1 MISSCDVKMATSREK
16 LTPTLNPATGQYEK
30 TSMQGSGVSEEE
42 HRLGRE
48 GRQQNSL
55 WKGHRWRE
63 LLVVESEVQRKKV
76 GFGKRSEL
84 LGKKK

>member
-1 MISSCDVKMATSREK
+1 
-16 LTPTLNPATGQYEK
+16 
-30 TSMQGSGVSEEE
+30 MQGSGVSEEE

-63 LLVVESEVQRKKV
+63 ILVVESEVQRKKV
-76 GFGKRSEL
+76 EFGKRSEL
-84 LGKKK
+84 LGILSIMRIRMSGKKIGLNLRSRNISLRQGKQSFQ